1 MQSLGETRIADVET
15 YFLLLV
21 AKYLSFGFFFII
33 YSLKNRICTSKHV
46 QVVVTQVLWLLLYR
60 QLLHSDSC

>member
-1 MQSLGETRIADVET
+1 MMQSLGETRIADVET

-46 QVVVTQVLWLLLYR
+46 QVVVTQVL
-60 QLLHSDSC
+60 